1 MSAFDRLHPA
11 LQHHIVN
18 SLGWPRLRPL
28 QEATIEPVLRGEHAI
43 LLAPTAGGKTEAA
56 CFPILS
62 RMLSENWD
70 GISVLYLCPI
80 KALLN
85 NLLPRLEYYA
95 GLLGRSVALWHGD
108 VSASR
113 KVKIVAEP
121 PDILL
126 TTPESLEAMLV
137 SSRIDH
143 RWLLGRVRSV
153 IMDEVH
159 AFAGDDRGW
168 HLLSLVERIQGLV
181 GHEVQRI
188 GLSATVGNPE
198 GLCEWLAGG
207 CSARRSVINPLA
219 EVTKS
224 SEVELDWVGSLK
236 NAAIVIS
243 RLHRGEKRLVF
254 VDSRSRVELL
264 AMELRGLGV
273 NTFVSHSS
281 LSLEERKAAESAFA
295 EGANCVIVATSTLE
309 LGIDVGDLDRVIQV
323 DAPYSVSSFLQRIGR
338 TGRRADVARNCLFL
352 ATTEDAFLRSI
363 GLLSLWRSG
372 FVEPIEPPALPLH
385 IYAQQ
390 IMALCLQERGIIE
403 ADIKRWI
410 GKMPGFERSAPEQ
423 RSAVLRHMQE
433 TGILHSDGGLLSI
446 GDRGERTFGY
456 RHFMELVS
464 VFTTPPMV
472 KVFHGRQELGEVH
485 ELTFAVGDTDSP
497 ALLTLGGRNWCT
509 TYVDWPRRRAFVE
522 PTELRGRS
530 QWLGSGQPMHFELCQ
545 AIESELL
552 STDVPYGYSKRA
564 STLLDGLREEFGWLE
579 AGQTSVLVD
588 NDCNATWW
596 TFAGA
601 VFNAAM
607 ANALGDLADKVS
619 SDNLA
624 ISLSKVVDTSRLK
637 KRIRQLLDAEGDEVV
652 KVPLDTGFIQELKF
666 MECLPQELVD
676 GELSSRYSCVYQHEK
691 YSERQLTII
700 NSFAHG
706 RNSLV

>member
-28 QEATIEPVLRGEHAI
+28 QEATIEPVLSGEHAI

-56 CFPILS
+56 CFPVLS
-62 RMLSENWD
+62 RMLSENWE

-113 KVKIVAEP
+113 KAKIVAEP

-153 IMDEVH
+153 IVDEVH

-168 HLLSLVERIQGLV
+168 HLLSLVERIQGLT
-181 GHEVQRI
+181 GQEVQRL

-198 GLCEWLAGG
+198 ALCDWLAGG
-207 CSARRSVINPLA
+207 CQARRSVINPLTEGA
-219 EVTKS
+219 KPSDVQ
-224 SEVELDWVGSLK
+224 LDWVGSLK

-281 LSLEERKAAESAFA
+281 LSLEERKAAEAAFA
-295 EGANCVIVATSTLE
+295 EGNDCVIVATSTLE

-352 ATTEDAFLRSI
+352 ATTEEAFLRSI
-363 GLLSLWRSG
+363 GLLALWRAG

-403 ADIKRWI
+403 ADIDGWI
-410 GKMPGFERSAPEQ
+410 GKMPGFQRIAPEH
-423 RSAVLRHMQE
+423 RSAVLRYMLD
-433 TGILHSDGGLLSI
+433 TGILHSDGGMLGI

-456 RHFMELVS
+456 QYFMELVS

-472 KVFHGRQELGEVH
+472 KVFHGKQELGEVH
-485 ELTFAVGDTDSP
+485 EVTFAVGEAGSP

-522 PTELRGRS
+522 PTELKGRS

-545 AIESELL
+545 AIEAELL
-552 STDVPYGYSKRA
+552 TEDIPDGYSKRA
-564 STLLDGLREEFGWLE
+564 MALLEQLREEFGWVE
-579 AGQTSVLVD
+579 EGQTTVLVD
-588 NDCNATWW
+588 SDRNATWW

-607 ANALGDLADKVS
+607 ADALGDLADKVS

-624 ISLSKVVDTSRLK
+624 ISLSKVVDTPRLK
-637 KRIRQLLDAEGDEVV
+637 KRIQRLLDAEGEEVAQV
-652 KVPLDTGFIQELKF
+652 QLDAGFVQELKF
-666 MECLPQELVD
+666 AECLPQQLVD
-676 GELSSRYSCVYQHEK
+676 GELAARFSCASQNERVSEK
-691 YSERQLTII
+691 KLVMI
-700 NSFAHG
+700 NSHVDLG
-706 RNSLV
+706 RR

>member
-1 MSAFDRLHPA
+1 M
-11 LQHHIVN
+11 
-18 SLGWPRLRPL
+18 
-28 QEATIEPVLRGEHAI
+28 
-43 LLAPTAGGKTEAA
+43 APTAGGKTEAA

-113 KVKIVAEP
+113 KAKIVADP

-126 TTPESLEAMLV
+126 TTPESLEAMLI

-153 IMDEVH
+153 IVDEVH

-168 HLLSLVERIQGLV
+168 HLLSLVERIQGLA
-181 GHEVQRI
+181 GHEVQRL

-198 GLCEWLAGG
+198 ALCDWLAGG
-207 CSARRSVINPLA
+207 SQASRSVINPL
-219 EVTKS
+219 
-224 SEVELDWVGSLK
+224 SESAKTSDVQLDWVGSLK

-264 AMELRGLGV
+264 TMELRGLGV

-295 EGANCVIVATSTLE
+295 EGSNCVIVATSTLE

-323 DAPYSVSSFLQRIGR
+323 DAPFSVSSFLQRIGR

-390 IMALCLQERGIIE
+390 VMALCLQERGIIE
-403 ADIKRWI
+403 TDIERWI
-410 GKMPGFERSAPEQ
+410 GKMPGFQRIAPEQ
-423 RSAVLRHMQE
+423 RRDVLRYMVD
-433 TGILHSDGGLLSI
+433 TGILHSDGGMLGI
-446 GDRGERTFGY
+446 GDKGERSFGY
-456 RHFMELVS
+456 QYFMELVS

-472 KVFHGRQELGEVH
+472 KVFHGKQELGEVH
-485 ELTFAVGDTDSP
+485 ELTFAVRDSDSP
-497 ALLTLGGRNWCT
+497 ALLTLGGRNWST
-509 TYVDWPRRRAFVE
+509 TYVDWPRRRAYVE
-522 PTELRGRS
+522 PTELKGRS
-530 QWLGSGQPMHFELCQ
+530 QWLGSGQPMHFALCQ
-545 AIESELL
+545 AIEANLL
-552 STDVPYGYSKRA
+552 SENTPESYSKRA
-564 STLLDGLREEFGWLE
+564 ATLLEGLREEFGWLE
-579 AGQTSVLVD
+579 SGQTTVLID
-588 NDCNATWW
+588 SDRNATWW

-607 ANALGDLADKVS
+607 ADALGDLAERVS

-624 ISLSKVVDTSRLK
+624 VSLSKVVDASRLRE
-637 KRIRQLLDAEGDEVV
+637 RIRWLLDVEDEELVQ
-652 KVPLDTGFIQELKF
+652 VPLDAGFIQELKF
-666 MECLPQELVD
+666 SECMPQELVEE
-676 GELSSRYSCVYQHEK
+676 ELLARYFCDSEK
-691 YSERQLTII
+691 ISLSDRQMVMI
-700 NSFAHG
+700 NSLIYG
-706 RNSLV
+706 

>member
-1 MSAFDRLHPA
+1 MSAFDQLHPA

-28 QEATIEPVLRGEHAI
+28 QEATIEPVLRGENAI

-56 CFPILS
+56 CFPVLS
-62 RMLSENWD
+62 RMLSEGWD

-95 GLLGRSVALWHGD
+95 GLLGRRVALWHGD

-113 KVKIVAEP
+113 KAKIIADP

-143 RWLLGRVRSV
+143 RWLLGRVRSAIV
-153 IMDEVH
+153 DEVH

-168 HLLSLVERIQGLV
+168 HLLSLVERIQGLA
-181 GHEVQRI
+181 GQEVQRL

-198 GLCEWLAGG
+198 ALCDWLAGG
-207 CSARRSVINPLA
+207 CQARRSVVNPLTEGA
-219 EVTKS
+219 KS
-224 SEVELDWVGSLK
+224 SDVQLDWVGSLK

-295 EGANCVIVATSTLE
+295 EGSNCVIVATSTLE

-323 DAPYSVSSFLQRIGR
+323 DAPFSVSSFLQRIGR

-352 ATTEDAFLRSI
+352 ATTEEAFLRSM

-372 FVEPIEPPALPLH
+372 FVEPVEPPALPLH

-403 ADIKRWI
+403 ADIERWI
-410 GKMPGFERSAPEQ
+410 GKMPGFKLIDAKQ
-423 RSAVLRHMQE
+423 RSAVLHYMLE
-433 TGILHSDGGLLSI
+433 TGILHSDSGLLSI
-446 GDRGERTFGY
+446 GERGERTFGY
-456 RHFMELVS
+456 QHFMELVS

-472 KVFHGRQELGEVH
+472 KVFHGKQELGEVH
-485 ELTFAVGDTDSP
+485 ELTFAVGKEGSP
-497 ALLTLGGRNWCT
+497 ALLTLGGRNWST
-509 TYVDWPRRRAFVE
+509 TYVDWPRRRAYVE
-522 PTELRGRS
+522 STELRGRS
-530 QWLGSGQPMHFELCQ
+530 QWLGSGQPMHFTLCQ
-545 AIESELL
+545 AIEGELL
-552 STDVPYGYSKRA
+552 SEEIPEGYSKRA
-564 STLLDGLREEFGWLE
+564 EVLLEQLREEFGWLE
-579 AGQTSVLVD
+579 PGQTAVLID
-588 NDCNATWW
+588 SERNATWW

-607 ANALGDLADKVS
+607 ADALGDLADKVS

-624 ISLSKVVDTSRLK
+624 ISLSKVVDMTRLK
-637 KRIRQLLDAEGDEVV
+637 NRIRRLLVAEDDELVQ
-652 KVPLDTGFIQELKF
+652 VPLDAKFIQELKF
-666 MECLPQELVD
+666 SECIPQNLLDAELR
-676 GELSSRYSCVYQHEK
+676 GRYSCNT
-691 YSERQLTII
+691 QLETIREARLDLI
-700 NSFAHG
+700 N
-706 RNSLV
+706 VV

>member
-56 CFPILS
+56 CFPVLS
-62 RMLSENWD
+62 RMLSEGWG

-95 GLLGRSVALWHGD
+95 GLLGRRVALWHGD

-113 KVKIVAEP
+113 KAKIVADP

-153 IMDEVH
+153 IVDEVH

-168 HLLSLVERIQGLV
+168 HLLSLAERVQGLT
-181 GHEVQRI
+181 GSEVQRL

-198 GLCEWLAGG
+198 ALCDWLAGG
-207 CSARRSVINPLA
+207 CDADRSVINPP
-219 EVTKS
+219 
-224 SEVELDWVGSLK
+224 VEGAQASDVQLDWVGSLK

-243 RLHRGEKRLVF
+243 RLHRGDKRLVF

-295 EGANCVIVATSTLE
+295 EGSNCVIVATSTLE

-338 TGRRADVARNCLFL
+338 TGRRAGLPRNCLFL
-352 ATTEDAFLRSI
+352 ATTEEAFLRSL

-372 FVEPIEPPALPLH
+372 YVEPVEAPTLPLH
-385 IYAQQ
+385 IFAQQ
-390 IMALCLQERGIIE
+390 VMALCLQEGGIIE
-403 ADIKRWI
+403 ADIERWV
-410 GKMPGFERSAPEQ
+410 GKMPGFQGIAPAQ
-423 RSAVLRHMQE
+423 RNAVLRYMLE
-433 TGILHSDGGLLSI
+433 TGILHSDSGLLGI
-446 GDRGERTFGY
+446 GERGERTFGY
-456 RHFMELVS
+456 QHFMDLVS

-472 KVFHGRQELGEVH
+472 KVFHGKQELGEVH
-485 ELTFAVGDTDSP
+485 ELTFAVGEEGSP
-497 ALLTLGGRNWCT
+497 ALLTLGGRNWST
-509 TYVDWPRRRAFVE
+509 TYVDWPRRRAYVE
-522 PTELRGRS
+522 PTELKGRS
-530 QWLGSGQPMHFELCQ
+530 QWLGSGQPMHFALCQ

-552 STDVPYGYSKRA
+552 SEDILEGYSKRA
-564 STLLDGLREEFGWLE
+564 EALLEQLREEFGWLE
-579 AGQTSVLVD
+579 AGQTTVLVD
-588 NDCNATWW
+588 SDRNATWW

-607 ANALGDLADKVS
+607 ADALGDLADKVS
-619 SDNLA
+619 FDNLA
-624 ISLSKVVDTSRLK
+624 ISFSKIVDTNRLQ
-637 KRIRQLLDAEGDEVV
+637 KRIRLLLDAEVDEVV
-652 KVPLDTGFIQELKF
+652 RVPLDARFIQELKF
-666 MECLPQELVD
+666 AECMPQHMIED
-676 GELSSRYSCVYQHEK
+676 EIFSRYSCVHQRVKVREN
-691 YSERQLTII
+691 QVTLI
-700 NSFAHG
+700 NCIGS
-706 RNSLV
+706 